1 MQKAALVYLLKPV
14 VLVGLN
20 GFDKTRRLLTKENY
34 NAVFETAKKIT
45 SSDFL
50 FLYRLNTIGHARLGL
65 ALSKKM
71 IRKAHDRNRL
81 KRMLRE
87 TFRLQTGLPPVDV
100 IVLAKFGVGNKE
112 HTIVRV
118 NLEKSWNKLI
128 SCCVE

>member
-14 VLVGLN
+14 VFVGLN

>member
-1 MQKAALVYLLKPV
+1 MYPIV
-14 VLVGLN
+14 LN

-34 NAVFETAKKIT
+34 NVVFEKSNKIT

-81 KRMLRE
+81 KRLLRE
-87 TFRLQTGLPPVDV
+87 TFRLNTRLPPVDI
-100 IVLAKFGVGNKE
+100 IVLAKFGVGSKAQ
-112 HTIVRV
+112 TLLRV

-128 SCCVE
+128 SGYVE

>member
-1 MQKAALVYLLKPV
+1 M
-14 VLVGLN
+14 GSINLN

-34 NAVFETAKKIT
+34 NAVFEQATKIT

-50 FLYRLNTIGHARLGL
+50 FLYRLNKIGHARLGL

-87 TFRLQTGLPPVDV
+87 TFRLQTGLPPVDI

-112 HTIVRV
+112 HTLLRV

-128 SCCVE
+128 SGYVE